1 MGARTGAFQK
11 SRDTSSTRAKSAEAA
26 KSANGP
32 RAAAGKNS
40 INGARLDK
48 WRFRIAA
55 FAIIE
60 REGMV
65 LLARRRDIGWW
76 NLPGGGLESGETV
89 DECLLREVREEVCVE
104 VRVVRMVGVY
114 SKPQK
119 NEVVLTFLCHLDH
132 GQEDAIGTSDEV
144 SETGW
149 FAPDALPMDL
159 LPKHRQRVLDAF
171 AGQLTPIMRA
181 QRSST
186 EEDQKLTPAS

>member
-1 MGARTGAFQK
+1 VEAVKTP
-11 SRDTSSTRAKSAEAA
+11 SA
-26 KSANGP
+26 P
-32 RAAAGKNS
+32 RPASGKGS
-40 INGARLDK
+40 VNGARPDK

-89 DECLLREVREEVCVE
+89 DEGLLREVREEVCAE

-132 GQEDAIGTSDEV
+132 DQEDAISNSDEV

-149 FAPDALPMDL
+149 FAPDALPVDL

-186 EEDQKLTPAS
+186 EEDQKLTSAG

>member
-1 MGARTGAFQK
+1 VAASAPTKGTA
-11 SRDTSSTRAKSAEAA
+11 SAKASA
-26 KSANGP
+26 GP
-32 RAAAGKNS
+32 RTSAGKGAA
-40 INGARLDK
+40 NGARPDK

-55 FAIIE
+55 FAVIE
-60 REGMV
+60 REGLV

-89 DECLLREVREEVCVE
+89 DEGLLREVREEVCAA
-104 VRVVRMVGVY
+104 VRVARLVGVY

-119 NEVVLTFLCHLDH
+119 NEVVLTFLCHLEH
-132 GQEDAIGTSDEV
+132 GQEAAIGTSDEV

-149 FAPDALPMDL
+149 FAPDALPVDL

-186 EEDQKLTPAS
+186 EEDQKLNHAS